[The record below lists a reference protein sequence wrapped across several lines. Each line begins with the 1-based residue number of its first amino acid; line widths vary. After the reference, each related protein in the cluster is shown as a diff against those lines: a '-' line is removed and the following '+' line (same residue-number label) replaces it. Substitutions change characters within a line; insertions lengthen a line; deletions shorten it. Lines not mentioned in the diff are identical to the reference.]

1 MTIHCSLNLQAQYM
15 KIPSSNLGRTFCIQ
29 KLFLTFRTIFVHNMF
44 SLCSAKRRASDKD
57 LLVLKKSTIDSF
69 LLQTNN
75 SMTLIR
81 NFDKGWFM
89 YQWHHVPCRVVQ
101 WSVGGDSSTRYVHL
115 TFSLFHFIPPFI
127 TLFIIYIFCYICH
140 KFQVNLPKMMFV
152 LSNYADICNK
162 IHILMLFSLLQ
173 VRKVISFLAFLK
185 KIQIFG
191 GKTKEVTL

>member
-1 MTIHCSLNLQAQYM
+1 MFLDFKKWVKSIQTTGYSGARTVIVGLTIH
-15 KIPSSNLGRTFCIQ
+15 
-29 KLFLTFRTIFVHNMF
+29 FR
-44 SLCSAKRRASDKD
+44 SLCRSMKNKTIINTNSDFHRKYD
-57 LLVLKKSTIDSF
+57 KIFMSYAL
-69 LLQTNN
+69 
-75 SMTLIR
+75 
-81 NFDKGWFM
+81 FDKWI
-89 YQWHHVPCRVVQ
+89 RVVQ
-101 WSVGGDSSTRYVHL
+101 WSVGGDSSTRYVL

-162 IHILMLFSLLQ
+162 IHILMLFSLLE